1 MSNYETIISECVYV
15 CVCVGVCTL
24 IQIILSVVQNPA
36 VPLLNVQVEEAVFV
50 CLGMKS
56 PQSTFLL
63 MVPMAVLVSSLGLSS
78 V

>member
-36 VPLLNVQVEEAVFV
+36 VPLLNVPLREAAFV
-50 CLGMKS
+50 CLGMKPPKAPS
-56 PQSTFLL
+56 C
-63 MVPMAVLVSSLGLSS
+63 
-78 V
+78 

>member
-1 MSNYETIISECVYV
+1 M

-36 VPLLNVQVEEAVFV
+36 VPLLNVPLREAAFV
-50 CLGMKS
+50 CLGMKP